1 MKAGVVVA
9 FVVAAGT
16 ILASRD
22 PQALPPPPGA
32 ASRIFSEPTSLSDVR
47 AWLEAVQ
54 RHIPGSRDEAAARLS
69 SVSPASLE
77 RLFPYI
83 LTMADLATIPPTPG
97 DAPAGDRDAR
107 LGRPS
112 HKERDR
118 LVSQARF
125 RVPVD
130 TRAHLAENVSQA
142 FSNPD
147 AFLFLAAT
155 LHADSAML
163 YQADLARAGRGAS
176 APPGT
181 FTYLQP
187 RYVVGLSDRD
197 DPRRIAVD
205 GLHWQIA
212 RWLLTFVSQRPGAI
226 ESLRTWYMGT
236 TAFLSTDGNI
246 PELDSH
252 LAAALQRLPNDASMV
267 YLSGWY
273 QEMLAS
279 SAIQNAAREF
289 AERRIALKRPLGG
302 PAAPAT
308 YRPTGIRSASEHLE
322 QAERL
327 LTRALERNPKLIE
340 ARIRLGRVVG
350 QRKRH
355 AAAIEHLQRVLT
367 ASPDPVTAFDA
378 HLFLGASH
386 EALGRPDA
394 AAEAYRAALALFPSS
409 QSARLALS
417 LLQLAGGDRTSAAD
431 TLRAPQDGDASAPR
445 SADPWWTYHLGPG
458 RHADAALAAVWARTS
473 EMRPQ

>member
-1 MKAGVVVA
+1 VRAGLVVA
-9 FVVAAGT
+9 FVVAAGMA
-16 ILASRD
+16 LASRG
-22 PQALPPPPGA
+22 PQTSVPTPGGSA
-32 ASRIFSEPTSLSDVR
+32 RQIFSEPNPLAEVR
-47 AWLEAVQ
+47 VWLDGV
-54 RHIPGSRDEAAARLS
+54 RLHTPGTRDEATGRVAA
-69 SVSPASLE
+69 VSPESLE

-83 LTMADLATIPPTPG
+83 LTMADLATIPPTSG
-97 DAPAGDRDAR
+97 DGGDDR

-112 HKERDR
+112 NKERDR

-163 YQADLARAGRGAS
+163 YQAEMARAGRGAS
-176 APPGT
+176 TPPGLLR
-181 FTYLQP
+181 YLQP

-197 DPRRIAVD
+197 DPRRIAID

-212 RWLLTFVSQRPGAI
+212 RWLLTFVSQRPGAV
-226 ESLRTWYMGT
+226 ESLRTWYEGT
-236 TAFLSTDGNI
+236 TAFLAGDGNI

-252 LAAALQRLPNDASMV
+252 LAAALQRLPNDASMI

-279 SAIQNAAREF
+279 SGVQNAAREF

-302 PAAPAT
+302 PAAPAA

-327 LTRALERNPKLIE
+327 FTRALERNPKLLE
-340 ARIRLGRVVG
+340 ARMRLGRVVG

-367 ASPDPVTAFDA
+367 ASPPDPATAFDA
-378 HLFLGASH
+378 HLFLGVSQ

-417 LLQLAGGDRTSAAD
+417 LLQHAGGDRTNAAD
-431 TLRAPQDGDASAPR
+431 TLRVPQTGDAGLPR
-445 SADPWWTYHLGPG
+445 SADPWWTYHIGPG
-458 RHADAALAAVWARTS
+458 RHVDDALAAVWARTS